1 MFQILETIMKV
12 ISWFRIVLS
21 PLFIGLAIGAFVYL
35 PNPTNTRLAIG
46 ITIISLS
53 LIIGIVWATRV
64 WNSKEGTIWF
74 VSRISATPDLDKNQ
88 KDENKN

>member
-1 MFQILETIMKV
+1 MFQVLETIMKV

-35 PNPTNTRLAIG
+35 PNPSNTRLAIG

-53 LIIGIVWATRV
+53 LIIGIIWATKI
-64 WNSKEGTIWF
+64 WKSKEGTIWF
-74 VSRISATPDLDKNQ
+74 ISRISATPDLDKDQ
-88 KDENKN
+88 TKENDN